1 MTITAKEFLEMN
13 KIEALK
19 QIEVFCRE
27 TFSQSNYSEWQIKTE
42 DGFSYLQGNLEITT
56 QTIHHP
62 TQCQYRVRIEY
73 QNKYSKKLIVTVEAC
88 LALEYNSVPY
98 LSWVEIKSNKKKIQG
113 DGKHLDI
120 LLPETKK
127 IMKPIS
133 DFIEN
138 EIQSKIDSSRKV
150 EKNSCLQLTI
160 DFIKTKI

>member
-1 MTITAKEFLEMN
+1 MTITAKEFLKMN

-19 QIEVFCRE
+19 QIEVFCKE

-42 DGFSYLQGNLEITT
+42 DGFSYLQGNLEIFYQSLT
-56 QTIHHP
+56 QR
-62 TQCQYRVRIEY
+62 QYEVWIEY

-98 LSWVEIKSNKKKIQG
+98 LSWVEIKSNKKKILG

-120 LLPETKK
+120 LLTETKE
-127 IMKPIS
+127 IMRPIS

-138 EIQSKIDSSRKV
+138 EIQSKIDSSRK
-150 EKNSCLQLTI
+150 
-160 DFIKTKI
+160 KIVTYNWL

>member
-1 MTITAKEFLEMN
+1 MN
-13 KIEALK
+13 KTEALK

-42 DGFSYLQGNLEITT
+42 DGFSYLQGTLQKNTMFSQSL
-56 QTIHHP
+56 
-62 TQCQYRVRIEY
+62 TQCQYRVWIEY

-120 LLPETKK
+120 LLPETKT
-127 IMKPIS
+127 IIKPIL

-138 EIQSKIDSSRKV
+138 EIQIKIDLSKKV
-150 EKNSCLQLTI
+150 KKDSCLQLTI
-160 DFIKTKI
+160 DFIETKI

>member
-1 MTITAKEFLEMN
+1 MN
-13 KIEALK
+13 KTEALK

-62 TQCQYRVRIEY
+62 TQCQYRVWIEY

-88 LALEYNSVPY
+88 LVLHYDSVVY
-98 LSWVEIKSNKKKIQG
+98 ISWVEIKSNKKKILG
-113 DGKHLDI
+113 NGKHLDT
-120 LLPETKK
+120 LLTETKK
-127 IMKPIS
+127 IMKPIL

-138 EIQSKIDSSRKV
+138 EIQIKIDLSKKV
-150 EKNSCLQLTI
+150 KKNSCLQLII
-160 DFIKTKI
+160 DFTKTKI

>member
-1 MTITAKEFLEMN
+1 MN

-27 TFSQSNYSEWQIKTE
+27 TFSHSNYSEWQIKTE
-42 DGFSYLQGNLEITT
+42 DGFSYLQGTLEIFCQSLT
-56 QTIHHP
+56 QGR
-62 TQCQYRVRIEY
+62 YRVWIEY

-120 LLPETKK
+120 LLPETRK
-127 IMKPIS
+127 IMRPIS

-150 EKNSCLQLTI
+150 EKNSHL
-160 DFIKTKI
+160 

>member
-27 TFSQSNYSEWQIKTE
+27 TFCHSNYSEWQIKTE

-62 TQCQYRVRIEY
+62 TQCQYRVWIEY

-88 LALEYNSVPY
+88 LVLEYNSVPY
-98 LSWVEIKSNKKKIQG
+98 VSWVEIKSNKKKIQG

-127 IMKPIS
+127 IIKPIL

-138 EIQSKIDSSRKV
+138 EIQVKIDLSKKV
-150 EKNSCLQLTI
+150 KKDSCLQLTI

>member
-1 MTITAKEFLEMN
+1 MN

-42 DGFSYLQGNLEITT
+42 DGFSYLQGTLEIFC
-56 QTIHHP
+56 QSL
-62 TQCQYRVRIEY
+62 TQCQYGVWIEY

-88 LALEYNSVPY
+88 LALEHNSVPY

-120 LLPETKK
+120 LLTETKE
-127 IMKPIS
+127 IIRPIS

-138 EIQSKIDSSRKV
+138 EIQSKIDSSRK
-150 EKNSCLQLTI
+150 K
-160 DFIKTKI
+160 K

>member
-1 MTITAKEFLEMN
+1 MN
-13 KIEALK
+13 KTEALK

-27 TFSQSNYSEWQIKTE
+27 TFSHSNYSKWQIKTE
-42 DGFSYLQGNLEITT
+42 DGFSYLQGTLQKNTT
-56 QTIHHP
+56 FSQRL
-62 TQCQYRVRIEY
+62 TQCQYRVWIEY

-98 LSWVEIKSNKKKIQG
+98 ISWVVIKSNKKKIQG

-127 IMKPIS
+127 IIKPIL
-133 DFIEN
+133 DFIKN
-138 EIQSKIDSSRKV
+138 EIQIKIDLSKKV
-150 EKNSCLQLTI
+150 KKDSCLQLAI

>member
-1 MTITAKEFLEMN
+1 MN
-13 KIEALK
+13 KTEALK

-42 DGFSYLQGNLEITT
+42 DGFSYLQGTLQKNTMFSQSL
-56 QTIHHP
+56 
-62 TQCQYRVRIEY
+62 TQCQYRVWIEY

-120 LLPETKK
+120 LLTETKE
-127 IMKPIS
+127 IIKPIL

-138 EIQSKIDSSRKV
+138 EIQVKIDLSKKV
-150 EKNSCLQLTI
+150 KKDSHLQLTI

>member
-1 MTITAKEFLEMN
+1 MTITAKKFLEMN

-62 TQCQYRVRIEY
+62 TQCQYRVWIEY

-88 LALEYNSVPY
+88 SALEYNSVPY
-98 LSWVEIKSNKKKIQG
+98 LSWVEIKSNRKKIQG

-127 IMKPIS
+127 IIKPIL

-138 EIQSKIDSSRKV
+138 EIQSKIDSSRK
-150 EKNSCLQLTI
+150 NSHLQLTI

>member
-62 TQCQYRVRIEY
+62 TQCQYRVWIEY

-98 LSWVEIKSNKKKIQG
+98 LSWVEIKSNKKKILG
-113 DGKHLDI
+113 NGKHLDI

-127 IMKPIS
+127 IIKPIL

-138 EIQSKIDSSRKV
+138 EIQIKIDLSKKV
-150 EKNSCLQLTI
+150 KKNSCLQLTI

>member
-1 MTITAKEFLEMN
+1 MTITAKEFLKMN

-19 QIEVFCRE
+19 QIEVFCKE

-42 DGFSYLQGNLEITT
+42 DGFSYLQGNLEIFYQSLT
-56 QTIHHP
+56 QR
-62 TQCQYRVRIEY
+62 QYEVWIEY

-98 LSWVEIKSNKKKIQG
+98 LSWVEIKSNKKKILG

-120 LLPETKK
+120 LLTETKE
-127 IMKPIS
+127 IMRPIS

-138 EIQSKIDSSRKV
+138 EIQSKIDSSRK
-150 EKNSCLQLTI
+150 
-160 DFIKTKI
+160 KIVTYN

>member
-1 MTITAKEFLEMN
+1 MN

-62 TQCQYRVRIEY
+62 TQCQYRVWIEY

-120 LLPETKK
+120 LLPETRK
-127 IMKPIS
+127 IMRPIS

-150 EKNSCLQLTI
+150 EKNSHL
-160 DFIKTKI
+160 